1 MIGDIFINSKDAY
14 STWGVSM
21 GDGFID
27 AIDSFNEL
35 KGFVENESRLENGKR
50 VITANPK
57 IAARQLSLQFT
68 IRGDSEADY
77 RVKKKNF
84 QKELE
89 KGLVTIKIPS
99 LGEEV
104 YKLIYT
110 GKNIAYGMS
119 LNRRFGKVSMKFEEP
134 NPADRAE

>member
-68 IRGDSEADY
+68 IRGDSETDY

-104 YKLIYT
+104 YKLVYT

>member
-27 AIDSFNEL
+27 AIDGFNEL
-35 KGFVENESRLENGKR
+35 KGFIENESRLENGKR

-110 GKNIAYGMS
+110 GKNITYGMS

-134 NPADRAE
+134 NPADRTE

>member
-68 IRGDSEADY
+68 IRGDSETDY
-77 RVKKKNF
+77 RVKRKNF

-89 KGLVTIKIPS
+89 KGLVVIKIPS

-110 GKNIAYGMS
+110 GKNITYGMS

-134 NPADRAE
+134 NPVDRTE

>member
-27 AIDSFNEL
+27 AIDGFNEL
-35 KGFVENESRLENGKR
+35 KGFIENESRLENGKR

>member
-27 AIDSFNEL
+27 AIDGFNEL
-35 KGFVENESRLENGKR
+35 KGFIENESRLENGKR
-50 VITANPK
+50 VIAANPK

-68 IRGDSEADY
+68 IRGDSEANY

-104 YKLIYT
+104 YKLVYT

>member
-35 KGFVENESRLENGKR
+35 KGFIENESRLENGKR